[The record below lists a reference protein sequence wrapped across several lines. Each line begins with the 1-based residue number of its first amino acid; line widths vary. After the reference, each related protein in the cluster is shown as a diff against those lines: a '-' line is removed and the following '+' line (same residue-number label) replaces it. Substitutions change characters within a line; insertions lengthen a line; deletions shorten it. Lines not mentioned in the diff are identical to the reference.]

1 MFGSR
6 IKSVLISSLILVGS
20 NLWSVPSEGNFDFR
34 NQVKARKLFE
44 RLTGIPLSVNDPRLN
59 QMATLISQGKDLQAA
74 TIATNDPAFYNDTVR
89 QWAAPMSNKEGS
101 AFVPL
106 NDFIA
111 MIIGVTRD
119 QTDARELLT
128 GNFTYYARNITPTPS
143 PDNNTHYERSD
154 AAQNDLY
161 TNLVKKTP
169 QDPRIPETAGLLT
182 SRAWGDAH
190 LKAGTNRRG
199 LQYSLQVFLCKP
211 IESLMDFTIPDNWV
225 RRDVDRKPGG
235 VFKTYQTRCVGCHAG
250 MDSMGGAFARFDFGP
265 NRLVYGAAPFVA
277 PKMNNNKS
285 VFPPGNVVVDDSWEN
300 QWIRD
305 NQGQLESPGVKNGI
319 QALGELLANAD
330 SFKACMARTVFTELC
345 RRKPEASEEK
355 LIEDLAGKFQASGY
369 KLRSLFEEVAVTAA
383 CGG

>member
-1 MFGSR
+1 MLNVNW
-6 IKSVLISSLILVGS
+6 KSLVISSLILVGQ
-20 NLWSVPSEGNFDFR
+20 NFWSVTSLANIEIR
-34 NQVKARKLFE
+34 NETKARALFE
-44 RLTGIPLSVNDPRLN
+44 RLTGVPLGTNDARLK
-59 QMATLISQGKDLQAA
+59 QMATLISQNKSLQAA
-74 TIATNDPAFYNDTVR
+74 QIATSDPAFYNDTVR

-111 MIIGVTRD
+111 MVIGVTRD
-119 QTDARELLT
+119 QSDARELLT
-128 GNFTYYARNITPTPS
+128 GDFTYYAKNISPVPS

-161 TNLVKKTP
+161 TNLMRKTP
-169 QDPRIPETAGLLT
+169 QDPKILEAAGLLT

-190 LKAGTNRRG
+190 LKAGTNRRA

-265 NRLVYGAAPFVA
+265 TRLIYGAPPFVA
-277 PKMNNNKS
+277 AKMNNNKMT
-285 VFPPGNVVVDDSWEN
+285 FPPGNVVVDDSWEN
-300 QWIRD
+300 QWIR
-305 NQGQLESPGVKNGI
+305 NNNGNLESPGVKNGVK
-319 QALGELLANAD
+319 ALGDLIGNAD
-330 SFKACMARTVFTELC
+330 LFKSCMARTVFTEVC
-345 RRKPEASEEK
+345 RRKPESSENGM
-355 LIEDLAGKFQASGY
+355 IEDLARKFQSSGY
-369 KLRSLFEEVAVTAA
+369 KLRSLFEEVAVSAA
-383 CGG
+383 CGS